1 MAYKTIIAGLL
12 TPTLLAFAL
21 TGLLSPIANAG
32 FPFAGKCLSQTGCS
46 LCCPVCDHT
55 CRLDAKEVEEEISC
69 FEVESKVICIPRV
82 VFPWQKKRCQAC
94 DTCDG
99 GGCTDCVHNGAR
111 IRRVCV
117 LKKDKIKCPKCKYTW
132 TPEKKCNACDRGC
145 EAYLDQHEP
154 IIATPSPK
162 SPIDHQPAQTR
173 RSGILTAT
181 PVRTMPPTVHPD

>member
-1 MAYKTIIAGLL
+1 MPTVLILALSGLY
-12 TPTLLAFAL
+12 
-21 TGLLSPIANAG
+21 SPNANAA
-32 FPFAGKCLSQTGCS
+32 FPFGGKCVSQTGCS

-55 CRLDAKEVEEEISC
+55 CRLEAKEVEEEISC

-82 VFPWQKKRCQAC
+82 VFPWQKKKCQAC

-111 IRRVCV
+111 LRRVCV

-145 EAYLDQHEP
+145 EGYLDQDEQIIMAPP
-154 IIATPSPK
+154 IPSLPTT
-162 SPIDHQPAQTR
+162 SLPTHHRHALTL
-173 RSGILTAT
+173 RSGVLTAR
-181 PVRTMPPTVHPD
+181 PLPPMPPSVLRD